1 MRAIN
6 KFVQVHTGPA
16 ALLSTPGE
24 KVDETTGVKDV
35 EITVGKKKYTYYGW
49 GPKNNKPN
57 EMIKLAESN
66 GDILNLLDTR
76 ADFMHGAGIGLFTR
90 ENGEN
95 KEVSFEKYREFWESH
110 DLDDLLDAM
119 ITQLVYF
126 ECAAI
131 NISVKGKVMSF
142 RIKDA
147 ITVRAAKVS
156 EKEGEIKEWLLSSSW
171 EEGAG
176 KSISAVAVPA
186 FDFQNRKQPESILFL
201 RKHQPGHFYYPFPRW
216 WSQEKNIRIAN
227 RIPDRISNELDSE
240 GNIGAI
246 VHVSN
251 QYIDDMVREQPKKED
266 GSEYTREELKDGF
279 VNVAKEFLFGDGPK
293 KFLIDFCATDKDGK
307 LINSLE
313 IEHVKK
319 TIAGKENNEIYQGR
333 LTSICNAVGVLGGLS
348 GISDQ
353 KMNSS
358 GGTEIRESANF
369 QQFYRTPR
377 ERQIALKF
385 FNRVVLPYMKE
396 GETTIPDG
404 AFFAFK
410 NIVTE
415 TLDKNPTSTKTVLTN
430 AN

>member
-1 MRAIN
+1 MRPLN
-6 KFVQVHTGPA
+6 NYVRVYSEPS
-16 ALLSTPGE
+16 ALVTTPGQ
-24 KVDETTGVKDV
+24 KVDEATGVKDV

-76 ADFMHGAGIGLFTR
+76 ADFMFGSGLGLFTR
-90 ENGEN
+90 KDGEN
-95 KEVSFEKYREFWESH
+95 QEVSFETYREFWESH
-110 DLDDLLDAM
+110 DLDDLLDAL

-131 NISVKGKVMSF
+131 NISTEGSAMRF
-142 RIKDA
+142 RVKDA
-147 ITVRAAKVS
+147 ITVRAAKAS
-156 EKEGEIKEWLLSSSW
+156 EGEGEIKEWLLSSSW
-171 EEGAG
+171 DEGAG

-186 FDFQNRKQPESILFL
+186 FDFNNRKQPESILFL

-246 VHVSN
+246 VHIAN
-251 QYIDDMVREQPKKED
+251 QYIDDMMRENMKKED
-266 GSEYTREELKDGF
+266 GSDYTRDELKDDF
-279 VNVAKEFLFGDGPK
+279 IKISSEFLFGDGPK
-293 KFLIDFCATDKDGK
+293 KFLVDFCGTDKDGK
-307 LINSLE
+307 MIKSLE
-313 IEHVKK
+313 IEYVKR

-358 GGTEIRESANF
+358 GGTEIRESATF

-385 FNRVVLPYMKE
+385 FNRVVLAYMKE
-396 GETTIPDG
+396 LKFAIPEG
-404 AFFAFK
+404 AFFAFR
-410 NIVTE
+410 NIVIE
-415 TLDKNPTSTKTVLTN
+415 TLDKNPTSSKTVLTN